1 MQWMRGSPMVTLYFR
16 IFHSLTAG
24 SLICYSCEY
33 QFSGQHFR
41 DLVDW
46 WIVSSFQEKN
56 HRNLN
61 RMARK
66 VCSPINQG
74 NSKLKEVFPPASGR
88 VCFGQ
93 CFSSDDPFWVPVLW
107 HCWGLFGFRSV
118 ARGARVRKL
127 KQGRFLLLL
136 LANGLFLGIIWVG
149 QMMRWCQVINGI
161 PRKVKMR
168 NPYLHHCTD
177 VLRYLNF
184 TIAFFWKL
192 GIQQWNGLGDVGSM
206 FPVRYWR
213 YCASGLWA

>member
-1 MQWMRGSPMVTLYFR
+1 MDER
-16 IFHSLTAG
+16 IPHGYPLFQDFPLTHCRQSDLLLLRVPVFWAALQG
-24 SLICYSCEY
+24 P
-33 QFSGQHFR
+33 GR
-41 DLVDW
+41 LVDCQLL
-46 WIVSSFQEKN
+46 SGKN
-56 HRNLN
+56 NRNLN
-61 RMARK
+61 HMARK

-93 CFSSDDPFWVPVLW
+93 CFGSDDPFWLPVLW

-136 LANGLFLGIIWVG
+136 ANGLFPGIIWVG

-177 VLRYLNF
+177 VLRYPDF
-184 TIAFFWKL
+184 TIAFFGNW
-192 GIQQWNGLGDVGSM
+192 GFENETDWGT
-206 FPVRYWR
+206 
-213 YCASGLWA
+213 